1 MTLCMWLV
9 FVVLQSVLEEQRI
22 EDSEKVENNQIN
34 KDLIKLNLRV

>member
-9 FVVLQSVLEEQRI
+9 FVVLQSVFEEQRI